1 MPFVNGG
8 YNMKKILISI
18 FLAASMILTNISVIA
33 EESANTEYK
42 KAVDMLSMMNIIS
55 VMENNDD
62 FSSQAYV
69 TREEFCIYLS
79 RAFKLETSNVTQVFT
94 DVPVDS
100 DLAQYI
106 YTLYKKGVVSGY
118 GGEFRPK
125 DIITYNEAIKILVS
139 ILNYD
144 YAASVG
150 GYPSGYLR
158 IASSLGITKK
168 VSGVDRVTKG
178 VAAQLI
184 YNAMSAPFMEL
195 AGIQGNDISFKS
207 NSDKSIFTELYN
219 IHEGKGIVMAN
230 ETSAFTT
237 GANALEIGE
246 VLIGNTVYKV
256 GKTDVANLMGHYIEF
271 YYQVIDEDDQEYEIV
286 SIIEDNNEE
295 LVINAR
301 QIIEFKD
308 NTYRYENEEGRVK
321 KANLNSDF
329 LIMYNFDYPVSN
341 FNADMMIPD
350 MGIVKLIQR
359 GKDGSYSAVI
369 IEEYENHIVSAVDEK
384 SEVIYFKDKSNLVL
398 RNGDCK
404 LFDVEGNKIEISSVN
419 EWNVVSVLTS
429 SDGRKKSAYVSGNE
443 IEGKI
448 TAKGTPSDP
457 RVTINHEKYYADSKV
472 LNNLKF
478 GEDSVFYLDYCGNIA
493 GAREVYSDELKY
505 AYLTDTKIDSYC
517 GENLDERVY
526 VKLFE
531 LDGTENKYYLAEKVR
546 INDILY
552 KENPEAII
560 NSALSLTVKILKYKL
575 NSDGEISTLYV
586 YDGTSNKYLRLLHS
600 GSAYWNQKQ
609 RSFDGKVT
617 LENGAP
623 VFVVPEGYGV
633 EDYSVVGLSSFAHD
647 RKATAKVYTM
657 GDNVYGEVV
666 VRDSVSTSYER
677 QIGIVKKITH
687 VLDEYGDPGTKVAVM
702 YNSSTQEF
710 MLTKDEVL
718 ESVEE
723 GDIVKISLD
732 HNKNIQKFLHIYD
745 RSRNALV
752 QDTNPYEPQSGAG
765 YRSENR
771 CYLGYAYDVTD
782 GLLRYCKELPTE
794 ESVPNTEN
802 ALLSGFRIYVI
813 EGNDISIG
821 TENSIKGFTG
831 VGNNCS
837 KILVHT
843 MWGDPED
850 IIIIK

>member
-8 YNMKKILISI
+8 YNMKKVLISI
-18 FLAASMILTNISVIA
+18 LLALSMLITNISVIA
-33 EESANTEYK
+33 KEGADTEYD
-42 KAVDMLSMMNIIS
+42 KAIQMLSMMNIIS
-55 VMENNDD
+55 VIEGNND

-79 RAFKLETSNVTQVFT
+79 RAFKVETSNIKQVFT

-100 DLAQYI
+100 DLAQYV
-106 YTLYKKGVVSGY
+106 YTLYEKGVVSGY

-125 DIITYNEAIKILVS
+125 DIITYNEAIKMLVS

-144 YAASVG
+144 YAVSVG
-150 GYPSGYLR
+150 GYPEGYLR
-158 IASSLGITKK
+158 IASSLGITEK
-168 VSGVDRVTKG
+168 VNGIDRVTKG

-184 YNAMSAPFMEL
+184 YNAMAAPFMEL
-195 AGIQGNDISFKS
+195 AEIKGNDISFKS
-207 NSDKSIFTELYN
+207 NSDKSIFTELYD
-219 IHEGKGIVMAN
+219 IYEGKGMVMAN
-230 ETSAFTT
+230 ESSAFTT
-237 GANALEIGE
+237 GANGLEAGE
-246 VLIGNTVYKV
+246 VLIGNTVYKA
-256 GKTDVANLMGHYIEF
+256 GGTDAAKLMGHYIEF
-271 YYQVIDEDDQEYEIV
+271 YYKVIDEEEQEYEVV
-286 SIIEDNNEE
+286 SIIADNNSE
-295 LVINAR
+295 LVLNAR
-301 QIIEFKD
+301 QIIEFSN
-308 NTYRYENEEGRVK
+308 NTYRYENEDGKVK

-329 LIMYNFDYPVSN
+329 LIMYNFGYPVSN
-341 FNADMMIPD
+341 FNRDMMIPD
-350 MGIVKLIQR
+350 MGIVKLIKR
-359 GKDGSYSAVI
+359 GNGSEYSAVI

-398 RNGDCK
+398 RDGDCE
-404 LFDVEGNKIEISSVN
+404 LLDAEGNSLDISSIK

-448 TAKGTPSDP
+448 TARGTSSDP
-457 RVTINHEKYYADSKV
+457 RVTIDGDKYYVEQSV
-472 LNNLKF
+472 LSSLKL

-493 GAREVYSDELKY
+493 GVREVYSGELRY
-505 AYLTDTKIDSYC
+505 AYLVEAKIDRYY
-517 GENLDERVY
+517 GENDEERVF
-526 VKLFE
+526 VELFDQ
-531 LDGTENKYYLAEKVR
+531 DGTEKKIYLAEKVR
-546 INDILY
+546 INDVFY
-552 KENPEAII
+552 KKKPDAII
-560 NSALSLTVKILKYKL
+560 DSGLSLSVKILKYKL
-575 NSDGEISTLYV
+575 NSNGEISTIYV
-586 YDGTSNKYLRLLHS
+586 YDGTSNKFIRQLHS

-617 LENGAP
+617 IESDAP

-647 RKATAKVYTM
+647 RKATSKVYTM

-666 VRDSVSTSYER
+666 VRDSVNTSYER
-677 QIGIVKKITH
+677 QIGMVKKITY
-687 VLDEYGDPGTKVAVM
+687 VLDEYGDPCTNVTVV

-710 MLTKDEVL
+710 ALTKDEVI
-718 ESVEE
+718 ENVEV

-732 HNKNIQKFLHIYD
+732 HNKKIQKFLHIYD
-745 RSRNALV
+745 SSRKSLV

-782 GLLRYCKELPTE
+782 GLLRYCKELPTGDA
-794 ESVPNTEN
+794 VPATEN

-813 EGNDISIG
+813 QGKEISIG
-821 TENSIKGFTG
+821 TENDIKGFTG
-831 VGNNCS
+831 AGNSCS

-850 IIIIK
+850 IIIIR